1 MIPIRNNRSPW
12 GPGRAF
18 TGSGLF
24 FIFAV
29 FFCAGSSLFY
39 SGSLSN
45 ESLRYGALIG
55 LGGTFLVAYIFRV
68 IDKRRAKNNKW

>member
-1 MIPIRNNRSPW
+1 MIDDPNC
-12 GPGRAF
+12 GGRAF
-18 TGSGLF
+18 TGALF
-24 FIFAV
+24 FTWVLVLAP
-29 FFCAGSSLFY
+29 LFY
-39 SGSLSN
+39 NGSLSN